1 MVYISKDCALLKT
14 DNKNYKQ
21 KLSFDLQGTL
31 HNPFTKQKY
40 VIYVS
45 STWKF
50 LFMSNKY
57 QLIKMNQK

>member
-21 KLSFDLQGTL
+21 KLSFNLQGTL
-31 HNPFTKQKY
+31 RNPFTKQKY

-45 STWKF
+45 STWNF
-50 LFMSNKY
+50 LFY
-57 QLIKMNQK
+57 EQKVSTD